1 MYEKTSSSKFKMAIS
16 PKIYRNANL
25 PHVDIPQVDLL
36 TFLFETEHSLA
47 TDQTLL
53 HVDAANPEVKLNKA
67 ELSDL
72 TQRIAH
78 GLRHHYGIG
87 RNGPGKDVVTVMSY
101 GQVLIPAVY
110 YGIMAAGGIYSAASP
125 SSTISE
131 LARQIKTGTSN
142 LVVCSAEHKDTVRA
156 AAKEC
161 GVPMSRILV
170 AESIPKLSL
179 TSIDDQVNA
188 ISQQKLKWERITDPQ
203 RLKETI
209 ITILWSSGTTG
220 LPKGVALSHLN
231 FVAEIYIGTVQNRM
245 FVENLLKTDPSAYTP
260 VEIRTLGHLP
270 ISHIAGF
277 VSYLILPIYG
287 GGTVYW
293 MKKYNWSDLLKYV
306 KQYKITAFYTVPS
319 IYLRIAKS
327 PDVTDHFQHVVA
339 AATGAAPMDAKLQT
353 SSNKRLGDGQNIFIG
368 QTWG

>member
-1 MYEKTSSSKFKMAIS
+1 MSKT
-16 PKIYRNANL
+16 PRIYRNTNL
-25 PHVDIPQVDLL
+25 PHVDVPQVDLL

-53 HVDAANPEVKLNKA
+53 HVDAANPDVKLTKA
-67 ELSDL
+67 DLSDL
-72 TQRIAH
+72 TQRVAH
-78 GLRHHYGIG
+78 GLRHQYGLGSNRIG
-87 RNGPGKDVVTVMSY
+87 QDVVTVISY

-110 YGIMAAGGIYSAASP
+110 YGIIAAGGIYSAASP

-131 LARQIKTGTSN
+131 LARQIRTGKSN
-142 LVVCSAEHKDTVRA
+142 LIVCSSEHKDTVRA

-161 GVPMSRILV
+161 GVPESRILV
-170 AESIPKLSL
+170 VGSIPKLSL
-179 TSIDDQVNA
+179 TSIDGQTNA
-188 ISQQKLKWERITDPQ
+188 ISNQKLKWERITDSTK
-203 RLKETI
+203 LKKTI

-231 FVAEIYIGTVQNRM
+231 FVAETYIGTVQNRM

-260 VEIRTLGHLP
+260 VEVRTLGHLP

-277 VSYLILPIYG
+277 MSYLILPIYA

-293 MKKYNWSDLLKYV
+293 MKKYNWPDLLKYM
-306 KQYKITAFYTVPS
+306 KKYKITAFYTVPS
-319 IYLRIAKS
+319 IYLRISKS
-327 PDVTDHFQHVVA
+327 PDVTDHFQYVIA
-339 AATGAAPMDAKLQT
+339 ASTGAAPMDAKLQT
-353 SSNKRLGDGQNIFIG
+353 SSNRRLGDGQNTFIG